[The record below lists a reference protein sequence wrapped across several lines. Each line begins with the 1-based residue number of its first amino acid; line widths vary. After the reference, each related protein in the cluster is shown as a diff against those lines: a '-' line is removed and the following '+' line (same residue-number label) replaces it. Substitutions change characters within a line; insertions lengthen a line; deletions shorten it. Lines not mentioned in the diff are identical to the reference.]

1 MEEKKL
7 YIRDTDTIQE
17 FATFVSRGQS
27 WQADG
32 GCHDDMV
39 MNCVMFAWFVST
51 PLFKDMSSA
60 DLKSMLYAEKQKEI
74 EDDIVPIGII
84 GTGKGGD
91 MFKEGGDV
99 WTVVDNDD
107 SYGTF

>member
-1 MEEKKL
+1 
-7 YIRDTDTIQE
+7 
-17 FATFVSRGQS
+17 
-27 WQADG
+27 
-32 GCHDDMV
+32 MV

-84 GTGKGGD
+84 DSGKD
-91 MFKEGGDV
+91 AESFTEDGDV
-99 WTVVDNDD
+99 WTVVDDGNN
-107 SYGTF
+107 YGVF